1 MPERGPASGDWP
13 DPREEDIVYGDRRIS
28 RPDVSLPDW
37 DVPDSTY
44 RPVPIVWFTGA
55 MFATMLVLGLL
66 TLALASTSGWLT
78 LLTAALATILIGEW
92 TWGRG
97 MKNAG
102 NGWKVATVTMLV
114 CQLAFLWLAVG
125 HTL

>member
-1 MPERGPASGDWP
+1 MPDRDYP

-55 MFATMLVLGLL
+55 LFVTLLTLGLL

-78 LLTAALATILIGEW
+78 LVAAALATVLIGDW
-92 TWGRG
+92 TWRRG

-102 NGWKVATVTMLV
+102 TGWKAATVLMLG
-114 CQLAFLWLAVG
+114 CQLAFLWLAVS